1 MRVSTPVCPPT
12 PLSRGCV
19 QCLESPQVF
28 LVPIFFFFF
37 ENPRRLMEWST
48 WCIIDRQAQE
58 GWSGSGNQRMFHV
71 STHLK
76 CCTWCIQQEVQSVVD
91 CRGRAHSRSGKS
103 SSSSSS
109 SSSLQMENMVHY
121 LAELGVMHYDTM
133 IMFSPSMVA
142 ASAIYAA
149 RSSLRQVPI
158 WTSTLKHHTGYSE
171 TQLM

>member
-1 MRVSTPVCPPT
+1 MV
-12 PLSRGCV
+12 
-19 QCLESPQVF
+19 
-28 LVPIFFFFF
+28 IHY
-37 ENPRRLMEWST
+37 
-48 WCIIDRQAQE
+48 IIL
-58 GWSGSGNQRMFHV
+58 N
-71 STHLK
+71 
-76 CCTWCIQQEVQSVVD
+76 IQL
-91 CRGRAHSRSGKS
+91 CFG
-103 SSSSSS
+103 
-109 SSSLQMENMVHY
+109 LQMENMVHY